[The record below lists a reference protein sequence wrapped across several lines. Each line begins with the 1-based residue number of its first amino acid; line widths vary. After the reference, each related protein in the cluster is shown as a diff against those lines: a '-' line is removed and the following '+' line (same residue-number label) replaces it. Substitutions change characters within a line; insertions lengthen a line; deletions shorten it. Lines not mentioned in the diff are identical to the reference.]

1 MKVRL
6 TILTEND
13 AKVPDGIT
21 EDDIKKVKNVWQAIF
36 NSLCL
41 FSEKEEKATV
51 EKVEIIN
58 EEN

>member
-21 EDDIKKVKNVWQAIF
+21 EDDIKKVKDVWQAIF
-36 NSLCL
+36 NGLCL

>member
-21 EDDIKKVKNVWQAIF
+21 EDVIQKVWQSVL
-36 NSLCL
+36 NSICL
-41 FSEKEEKATV
+41 FSDREEKATV

-58 EEN
+58 EDN

>member
-21 EDDIKKVKNVWQAIF
+21 EDVIQKAWQSVF

-41 FSEKEEKATV
+41 FSDREEKATV

-58 EEN
+58 EEK

>member
-21 EDDIKKVKNVWQAIF
+21 EDVIQKAWQDVSGFFRSQLRI
-36 NSLCL
+36 L
-41 FSEKEEKATV
+41 V
-51 EKVEIIN
+51 RYH
-58 EEN
+58 

>member
-21 EDDIKKVKNVWQAIF
+21 EDDIKKVWQAIF
-36 NSLCL
+36 NGLCL

>member
-21 EDDIKKVKNVWQAIF
+21 EDVIQKAQKAWQFVFDSI
-36 NSLCL
+36 CL
-41 FSEKEEKATV
+41 FSDREEKATV

>member
-21 EDDIKKVKNVWQAIF
+21 EDVIQKAWQAVF

-41 FSEKEEKATV
+41 FSDREEKATV

>member
-21 EDDIKKVKNVWQAIF
+21 EDYIKKVWQAIF
-36 NSLCL
+36 NGLCL